1 MLIRFL
7 AGAMGQGTDRTLG
20 AQPVR
25 RAVRWL
31 DVLPALVFG
40 TWSQLCFGQE
50 PDCGGGR
57 WAAALAD
64 GYVVGTLQRY
74 TEERP
79 TSDDRAMLQTLPAAE
94 MLISTTAGGVFLR
107 TYGGLD
113 VKPEW
118 RSQAH
123 VFLFA
128 RHGGSVKTFLRG
140 PLSAAYD
147 ARAMAGKA
155 CLDRSTV
162 VALLQSKYPR
172 RGCALFR
179 PIIRRLRSHRYQE
192 AIDHLYAMQLDHEK
206 LACLADYVASTSRL
220 QLVSFRV
227 PWDSGFESQ
236 YYPPFDSVGAL
247 VEMLLY
253 HKLEGVASVEH
264 PQSAGEHEV
273 HRLVW
278 RDVID
283 AIRVD

>member
-57 WAAALAD
+57 WATALAD

-79 TSDDRAMLQTLPAAE
+79 TSDERSELQTFPAAE

-162 VALLQSKYPR
+162 VALLRSKYPR

-192 AIDHLYAMQLDHEK
+192 AIDHLYAMQLDHENWPVSPTTSPVPPAFSWFRF
-206 LACLADYVASTSRL
+206 ACHGIRDLKASTTHPLIRSVPWSRCCSIRSSKGWLRSSIHSRL
-220 QLVSFRV
+220 ANTRCTA
-227 PWDSGFESQ
+227 WYG
-236 YYPPFDSVGAL
+236 G
-247 VEMLLY
+247 M
-253 HKLEGVASVEH
+253 
-264 PQSAGEHEV
+264 
-273 HRLVW
+273 
-278 RDVID
+278 
-283 AIRVD
+283 